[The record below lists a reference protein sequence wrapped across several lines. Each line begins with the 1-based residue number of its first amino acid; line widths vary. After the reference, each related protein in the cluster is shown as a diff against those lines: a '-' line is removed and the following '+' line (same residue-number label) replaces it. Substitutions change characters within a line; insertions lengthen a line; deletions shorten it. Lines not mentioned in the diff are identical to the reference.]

1 MLSWVLGQADAVM
14 WELAHR
20 TREAAEAVRV
30 VLEADNS
37 AAAIE
42 QLRAQI
48 SDDHLVLYVRS
59 TDRPAP
65 SPAPSSSAE

>member
-1 MLSWVLGQADAVM
+1 M

-20 TREAAEAVRV
+20 TATADEATKV
-30 VLEADNS
+30 VIDADTS

-48 SDDHLVLYVRS
+48 PADHLILYIRL
-59 TDRPAP
+59 TDRQAPATV
-65 SPAPSSSAE
+65 

>member
-1 MLSWVLGQADAVM
+1 M

-20 TREAAEAVRV
+20 TATAAEATKV
-30 VLEADNS
+30 VIETDTS

-48 SDDHLVLYVRS
+48 PADLICGVLLGV
-59 TDRPAP
+59 A
-65 SPAPSSSAE
+65 